1 LAASTRLI
9 APAGIEDVVLV
20 LLKDVLLEDV
30 LPEDVLPEDVLPEDV
45 LPEDVLPEDVL
56 PEDVLL
62 EDVLLEDVVLV
73 VVPVGVGTKIEEG
86 VAIGI
91 GVVGVM
97 GFTGVDVGGLPTS
110 TGIGAT
116 GIGVNGV

>member
-1 LAASTRLI
+1 MAASTRLI

-20 LLKDVLLEDV
+20 LLKDVLLEY
-30 LPEDVLPEDVLPEDV
+30 
-45 LPEDVLPEDVL
+45 VL

-62 EDVLLEDVVLV
+62 EEDVVLDV

-91 GVVGVM
+91 DVVGVM
-97 GFTGVDVGGLPTS
+97 GFTGVDVGGLPIS
-110 TGIGAT
+110 TVATGMGAT
-116 GIGVNGV
+116 GMGATGV

>member
-9 APAGIEDVVLV
+9 ALAGIEDVVFVL

-30 LPEDVLPEDVLPEDV
+30 LPEDVVLE
-45 LPEDVLPEDVL
+45 
-56 PEDVLL
+56 
-62 EDVLLEDVVLV
+62 EDVVLDV

-91 GVVGVM
+91 DVVGVM
-97 GFTGVDVGGLPTS
+97 GFTGVDVGGLPISTVS
-110 TGIGAT
+110 TGMGVT
-116 GIGVNGV
+116 GIGVTGV